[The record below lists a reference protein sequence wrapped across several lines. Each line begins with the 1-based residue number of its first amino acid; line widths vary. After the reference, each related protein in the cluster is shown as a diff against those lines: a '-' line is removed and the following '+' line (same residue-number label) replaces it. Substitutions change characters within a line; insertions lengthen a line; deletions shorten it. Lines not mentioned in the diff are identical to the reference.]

1 MSKFSTRVIILLF
14 ILTFFF
20 VRDKYGE
27 QISNFINSIK
37 NYTSIELPKISLP
50 KITGKEKKEVIKKP
64 TEVLKPQNQELET
77 VSIYFLALDSDSNGI
92 YKKVQREVPS
102 GENKLEF
109 AINELLKGPNLVE
122 KSTGAYSEIPKSTKL
137 LGIKQ
142 NGNKIIINFNSDF
155 QYGGGTDSIY
165 SRMMQLIKT
174 SLVNTKN
181 KKIYLYIDGKQ
192 LNTIGGE
199 GIMITQP
206 LSEKSLEN

>member
-142 NGNKIIINFNSDF
+142 NGNKIIINFNS
-155 QYGGGTDSIY
+155 
-165 SRMMQLIKT
+165 RMMQLIKT